1 MASRYRGGGS
11 PPPYK
16 KGSYMENKGF
26 MLFRSYLPMFKNLSA
41 EEIGELVMALYEF
54 FDTWE
59 APEIENRAVKMAF
72 DMISGDMISADE
84 RWKEKSTR
92 KAENGKKGAEARWQT
107 MANDGKNSKCHFEDG
122 KNGESKSKSKGKSK
136 LLSNLQ
142 ENTAGEPESAGASPA
157 APEPADCEAIPLND
171 GSEWTPTR
179 EQFEEFER
187 LYPALDVR
195 QKFRDMRAWSLANPS
210 NRKTRT
216 GVLRFVTAWL
226 TREQNRAPT
235 KAKPEKR
242 TRFDNFESHGT
253 DYDAIMWAGVAKAN
267 GE

>member
-1 MASRYRGGGS
+1 MEQREGFVFYRS
-11 PPPYK
+11 FY
-16 KGSYMENKGF
+16 EA
-26 MLFRSYLPMFKNLSA
+26 LEELPADTFKAVLSA
-41 EEIGELVMALYEF
+41 LARYALDGVEPELSGFEKAAFLLMKPQIDANNQRR
-54 FDTWE
+54 
-59 APEIENRAVKMAF
+59 ENGAKGGRPITGQKPNVTEPKPKKTKANQTITKANQTKP
-72 DMISGDMISADE
+72 STNQTE
-84 RWKEKSTR
+84 PKEKDKVKDKEKVKVKDISDTV
-92 KAENGKKGAEARWQT
+92 
-107 MANDGKNSKCHFEDG
+107 MY
-122 KNGESKSKSKGKSK
+122 
-136 LLSNLQ
+136 
-142 ENTAGEPESAGASPA
+142 TAGEPESADASSA

-267 GE
+267 GAE